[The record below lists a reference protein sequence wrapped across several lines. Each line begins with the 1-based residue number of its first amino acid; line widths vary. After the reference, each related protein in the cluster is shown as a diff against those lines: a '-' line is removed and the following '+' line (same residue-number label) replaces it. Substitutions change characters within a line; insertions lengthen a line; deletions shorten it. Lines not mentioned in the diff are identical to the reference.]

1 MNAHLLFDKLA
12 YVDRLKAAGVDDQQA
27 RAHAEGLEQA
37 FREEVATKT
46 DLIELETALRADILK
61 LETSLRAD
69 ILKLET
75 SLRADIAS
83 NAQSLIKELHST
95 VYKGAGL
102 IALAIAI
109 IGFFITMSAKPIGQ
123 DLRGAVSN
131 QLQQGPSPTPNEGK
145 PPSAVPQ
152 K

>member
-46 DLIELETALRADILK
+46 DLIELETA
-61 LETSLRAD
+61 LRAD

>member
-69 ILKLET
+69 M
-75 SLRADIAS
+75 AS
-83 NAQSLIKELHST
+83 NAQSLVKELHST

-102 IALAIAI
+102 IALAIGI
-109 IGFFITMSAKPIGQ
+109 VGFFITMSAKPIGQ
-123 DLRGAVSN
+123 DTRTPISN
-131 QLQQGPSPTPNEGK
+131 QVQQGPSLTPNEGK